1 MRNALHIH
9 RKEAEYDV
17 SMAKKIIFIVLLL
30 AIGIS
35 VVPAQTKQLALPKVS
50 IEVGKATKP
59 EDVSVTLQILFLM
72 TVLSL
77 APALL
82 ILTTAFTRII
92 IVLHFLK
99 QAMGT
104 PQMPP
109 PQILLGL
116 AMFLTFFV
124 MSPVWDKVNADA
136 LQPYMNNKLTVTD
149 AYDKAIVPLKDFMF
163 KQTREEDLAL
173 FVKMSKMNK
182 PNNRND
188 IPIHVLIPSF
198 AISEM
203 RIGFQ
208 MGFVLFVPFLIID
221 LVVASILMSMGMMM
235 LPPGMVSLPFKILL
249 FILVDGW
256 HLVIG
261 SLISSFQ

>member
-1 MRNALHIH
+1 MRKNVLIT
-9 RKEAEYDV
+9 
-17 SMAKKIIFIVLLL
+17 IVLT
-30 AIGIS
+30 AVFCTIAAS
-35 VVPAQTKQLALPKVS
+35 QSPMALPKLS

-59 EDVSVTLQILFLM
+59 EDVSMTLQILFLM
-72 TVLSL
+72 TILSL

-92 IVLHFLK
+92 VVLHFLK

-124 MSPVWDKVNADA
+124 MAPVWNKVNDDA
-136 LQPYMNNKLTVTD
+136 LQPYMKNTISVSV
-149 AYDKAIVPLKDFMF
+149 AYDRAIVPVKEFMF
-163 KQTREEDLAL
+163 RQTREEDLAM
-173 FVKMSKMNK
+173 FVKLSKMEK

-198 AISEM
+198 AISELRM
-203 RIGFQ
+203 GFQ

-221 LVVASILMSMGMMM
+221 MVVASILMAMGMMM
-235 LPPGMVSLPFKILL
+235 LPPAMVSLPFKILL

-256 HLVIG
+256 NLVIG
-261 SLISSFQ
+261 SIVTSFH

>member
-1 MRNALHIH
+1 M
-9 RKEAEYDV
+9 
-17 SMAKKIIFIVLLL
+17 IVVL
-30 AIGIS
+30 AAGEL
-35 VVPAQTKQLALPKVS
+35 PAQQRALPMPKLSV
-50 IEVGKATKP
+50 EVGKATKP
-59 EDVSVTLQILFLM
+59 DDVSVTLQILFLM
-72 TVLSL
+72 TILSL

-92 IVLHFLK
+92 VVLHFLK

-109 PQILLGL
+109 AQVLVGL

-124 MSPVWDKVNADA
+124 MSPVWNKVNTQA
-136 LQPYMNNKLTVTD
+136 LQPYMNNKMSLND
-149 AYDKAIVPLKDFMF
+149 AYEKGVGPLREFMV

-173 FVKMSKMNK
+173 FVRLANLEK
-182 PNNRND
+182 PKNID
-188 IPIHVLIPSF
+188 EVPTHVLIPAF
-198 AISEM
+198 AISEL

-208 MGFVLFVPFLIID
+208 IGLVLFVPFLIID
-221 LVVASILMSMGMMM
+221 MVVASILMSMGMMM
-235 LPPGMVSLPFKILL
+235 LPPVMISMPFKILL

-261 SLISSFQ
+261 SLISSFRT

>member
-1 MRNALHIH
+1 MI
-9 RKEAEYDV
+9 RKIVVVCLMLFVLAAE
-17 SMAKKIIFIVLLL
+17 L
-30 AIGIS
+30 
-35 VVPAQTKQLALPKVS
+35 PAQQKTLPMPRIS
-50 IEVGKATKP
+50 LEVGKATKP

-72 TVLSL
+72 TILSL

-92 IVLHFLK
+92 VVLHFLK

-109 PQILLGL
+109 AQVLLGL

-124 MSPVWDKVNADA
+124 MAPVWNKVNTDA
-136 LQPYMNNKLTVTD
+136 LQPYLQNKMTMND
-149 AYDKAIVPLKDFMF
+149 AYDKGVGPLREFMF
-163 KQTREEDLAL
+163 KQTREEDMAL
-173 FVKMSKMNK
+173 FVKMANLEK
-182 PNNRND
+182 PKNRTE
-188 IPIHVLIPSF
+188 IPTYVLIPAF
-198 AISEM
+198 AISEL

-208 MGFVLFVPFLIID
+208 IGLILFVPFLIID
-221 LVVASILMSMGMMM
+221 MVVASILMAMGMMM
-235 LPPGMVSLPFKILL
+235 LPPAMISMPFKILL

-261 SLISSFQ
+261 SLIASFHQ

>member
-1 MRNALHIH
+1 M
-9 RKEAEYDV
+9 
-17 SMAKKIIFIVLLL
+17 
-30 AIGIS
+30 
-35 VVPAQTKQLALPKVS
+35 PAQQTTLPMPKIS
-50 IEVGKATKP
+50 LEVGKATKP

-72 TVLSL
+72 TILSL

-109 PQILLGL
+109 PQVLLGL

-124 MSPVWDKVNADA
+124 MAPVWNKVNTEA
-136 LQPYMNNKLTVTD
+136 LQPYLQSKMTMND
-149 AYDKAIVPLKDFMF
+149 AYDKGVVPLREFMF

-173 FVKMSKMNK
+173 FVKMANLEK
-182 PNNRND
+182 PKNRSE
-188 IPIHVLIPSF
+188 IPIHVLIPAF
-198 AISEM
+198 AISEL

-208 MGFVLFVPFLIID
+208 IGLVLFVPFLIID
-221 LVVASILMSMGMMM
+221 MVVASILMSMGMMM
-235 LPPGMVSLPFKILL
+235 LPPAMISMPFKILL

-261 SLISSFQ
+261 SLIASFHF

>member
-1 MRNALHIH
+1 M
-9 RKEAEYDV
+9 
-17 SMAKKIIFIVLLL
+17 
-30 AIGIS
+30 
-35 VVPAQTKQLALPKVS
+35 ALPKLS

-59 EDVSVTLQILFLM
+59 DDVSMTLQILFLM
-72 TVLSL
+72 TILSL

-92 IVLHFLK
+92 VVLHFLK

-124 MSPVWDKVNADA
+124 MAPVWNKVNENAV
-136 LQPYMNNKLTVTD
+136 QPYMKNKITISA
-149 AYDKAIVPLKDFMF
+149 AYEKAIIPIEEFMF

-173 FVKMSKMNK
+173 FVKLNKMDK
-182 PNNRND
+182 PTNRND

-198 AISEM
+198 AISELRM
-203 RIGFQ
+203 GFQ

-221 LVVASILMSMGMMM
+221 MVVASILMAMGMMM
-235 LPPGMVSLPFKILL
+235 LPPSMVSLPFKILL

-261 SLISSFQ
+261 SIISSFH

>member
-1 MRNALHIH
+1 MMKR
-9 RKEAEYDV
+9 
-17 SMAKKIIFIVLLL
+17 IVLMALVVCL
-30 AIGIS
+30 CAAQMRAQQKSLPIPKIS
-35 VVPAQTKQLALPKVS
+35 L
-50 IEVGKATKP
+50 EVGKATKP

-72 TVLSL
+72 TILSL

-109 PQILLGL
+109 PQILVGL

-124 MSPVWDKVNADA
+124 MAPVWNKMNDEA
-136 LQPYMNNKLTVTD
+136 LQPYLKSKMSMNE
-149 AYDKAIVPLKDFMF
+149 AYDKGVVPLREFMVR
-163 KQTREEDLAL
+163 QTREDDLAL
-173 FVKMSKMNK
+173 FVKLANLEK
-182 PNNRND
+182 PKN
-188 IPIHVLIPSF
+188 IGEVPTHVLIPAF
-198 AISEM
+198 AISEL

-208 MGFVLFVPFLIID
+208 IGLVLFVPFLIID
-221 LVVASILMSMGMMM
+221 MVVASILMSMGMMM
-235 LPPGMVSLPFKILL
+235 LPPAMISLPFKILL
-249 FILVDGW
+249 FVLVDGW

-261 SLISSFQ
+261 SLVASFR

>member
-1 MRNALHIH
+1 MIRRIAAVCLAFAVLA
-9 RKEAEYDV
+9 AE
-17 SMAKKIIFIVLLL
+17 M
-30 AIGIS
+30 
-35 VVPAQTKQLALPKVS
+35 PAQQTTLPMPKIS
-50 IEVGKATKP
+50 LEVGKATKP

-72 TVLSL
+72 TILSL

-109 PQILLGL
+109 PQVLLGL

-124 MSPVWDKVNADA
+124 MAPVWNKVNTEA
-136 LQPYMNNKLTVTD
+136 LQPYLQSKMTMND
-149 AYDKAIVPLKDFMF
+149 AYDKAVVPLREFMF

-173 FVKMSKMNK
+173 FVKMANLEK
-182 PNNRND
+182 PKNRSE
-188 IPIHVLIPSF
+188 IPIHVLIPAF
-198 AISEM
+198 AISER

-208 MGFVLFVPFLIID
+208 IGLVLFVPFLIID
-221 LVVASILMSMGMMM
+221 MVVASILMSMGMMM
-235 LPPGMVSLPFKILL
+235 LPPAMISMPFKILL

-261 SLISSFQ
+261 SLIASFHY

>member
-1 MRNALHIH
+1 MMKRIAAICLVVVVLA
-9 RKEAEYDV
+9 AE
-17 SMAKKIIFIVLLL
+17 M
-30 AIGIS
+30 
-35 VVPAQTKQLALPKVS
+35 PAQQKALPLPKIS
-50 IEVGKATKP
+50 LEVGKATKP

-72 TVLSL
+72 TILSL

-109 PQILLGL
+109 PQILVGL

-124 MSPVWDKVNADA
+124 MAPVWNKVNDEA
-136 LQPYMNNKLTVTD
+136 LQPYLKNKMSMSD
-149 AYDKAIVPLKDFMF
+149 AYDKGVVPLREFMY
-163 KQTREEDLAL
+163 KQTREEDLGL
-173 FVKMSKMNK
+173 FVKLANMEK
-182 PNNRND
+182 PNNIND
-188 IPIHVLIPSF
+188 VPIHVLIPAF
-198 AISEM
+198 AISEL

-208 MGFVLFVPFLIID
+208 IGLILFVPFLIID
-221 LVVASILMSMGMMM
+221 MVVASILMSMGMMM
-235 LPPGMVSLPFKILL
+235 LPPAMISLPFKILL
-249 FILVDGW
+249 FVLVDGW

-261 SLISSFQ
+261 SLVSSFHM

>member
-1 MRNALHIH
+1 ML
-9 RKEAEYDV
+9 V
-17 SMAKKIIFIVLLL
+17 SVLVTELP
-30 AIGIS
+30 AQQKTIPMPRIS
-35 VVPAQTKQLALPKVS
+35 V
-50 IEVGKATKP
+50 EVGKATKP

-72 TVLSL
+72 TILSL

-92 IVLHFLK
+92 VVLHFLK
-99 QAMGT
+99 QALGT

-109 PQILLGL
+109 AQVLVGL

-124 MSPVWDKVNADA
+124 MSPVWNKVNTEA
-136 LQPYMNNKLTVTD
+136 LQPYLNNKMSLND
-149 AYDKAIVPLKDFMF
+149 AYDKGVGPLRDFMF

-173 FVKMSKMNK
+173 FVKMANLEK
-182 PNNRND
+182 PKN
-188 IPIHVLIPSF
+188 ISEVPTYVLIPAF
-198 AISEM
+198 AISEL

-208 MGFVLFVPFLIID
+208 IGLILFVPFLIID
-221 LVVASILMSMGMMM
+221 MVVASILMSMGMMM
-235 LPPGMVSLPFKILL
+235 LPPAMISLPFKILL

-261 SLISSFQ
+261 SLISSFRL

>member
-1 MRNALHIH
+1 M
-9 RKEAEYDV
+9 
-17 SMAKKIIFIVLLL
+17 IVVL
-30 AIGIS
+30 AAGEL
-35 VVPAQTKQLALPKVS
+35 PAQQRALPMPKLSV
-50 IEVGKATKP
+50 EVGKATKP
-59 EDVSVTLQILFLM
+59 DDVSVTLQILFLM
-72 TVLSL
+72 TILSL

-92 IVLHFLK
+92 VVLHFLK

-109 PQILLGL
+109 AQVLVGL

-124 MSPVWDKVNADA
+124 MSPVWNKVNTQA
-136 LQPYMNNKLTVTD
+136 LQPYMNNKMSLND
-149 AYDKAIVPLKDFMF
+149 AYEKGVGPIREFMV

-173 FVKMSKMNK
+173 FVRLANLEK
-182 PNNRND
+182 PKNID
-188 IPIHVLIPSF
+188 EVPTHVLIPAF
-198 AISEM
+198 AISEL

-208 MGFVLFVPFLIID
+208 IGLVLFVPFLIID
-221 LVVASILMSMGMMM
+221 MVVASILMSMGMMM
-235 LPPGMVSLPFKILL
+235 LPPVMISMPFKILL

-261 SLISSFQ
+261 SLISSFRT

>member
-1 MRNALHIH
+1 
-9 RKEAEYDV
+9 
-17 SMAKKIIFIVLLL
+17 MAKKIFLILILVLAAAETL
-30 AIGIS
+30 
-35 VVPAQTKQLALPKVS
+35 PAQQLPLPKLS
-50 IEVGKATKP
+50 IEVGKTSNP
-59 EDVSVTLQILFLM
+59 DDISVTLQILVLM

-77 APALL
+77 APAIL

-109 PQILLGL
+109 PQVLVGL

-124 MSPVWDKVNADA
+124 MAPVWDKVNADA
-136 LQPYMNNKLTVTD
+136 IQPYMNKKIAAAA
-149 AYDKAIVPLKDFMF
+149 AYERAVVPVREFML

-173 FVKMSKMNK
+173 FVRLSRMAK
-182 PNNRND
+182 PATRND
-188 IPIHVLIPSF
+188 IPIHVLIPAF
-198 AISEM
+198 AISEL

-208 MGFVLFVPFLIID
+208 IGFLLFIPFLIID
-221 LVVASILMSMGMMM
+221 MVVASVLMSMGMMM
-235 LPPGMVSLPFKILL
+235 LPPSMVSLPFKILL

-256 HLVIG
+256 NVVIA
-261 SLISSFQ
+261 SLITSFH